1 MNVSSAARVLKTE
14 LSSAIALCEGID
26 TPRALTV
33 ALLIKYGEFDQLVG
47 LTCDWKW
54 YASPDS
60 FRDDYLVTS
69 LLSKNPRIPTTYDRK
84 KVAIDKFH
92 AAERQCADTNHRLE
106 LFGRGMV
113 SPLIP
118 SVRRTVHT
126 ARELLRKWLSHAPSR
141 SQLRTAYESMGF
153 GPGATTSL
161 SGVVTKGKK
170 YSLRTSEATP
180 RVSQFRTF
188 FMPHLWRE
196 NSQDLRVVESSK
208 LVTVP
213 KNAKTDR
220 CICIEPDLN
229 IYIQKGFGRVLRDVL
244 ASLGV
249 NLRSQE
255 RNQLLAKRAWLE
267 DLTTMDLSAASDT
280 IARECVWL
288 LLPLGWADALE
299 FSRVDSTELDGH
311 RIHLEK
317 WSSMGNGYTFELETL
332 LFYSLV
338 VASCMTVG
346 CPTDNASCYGD
357 DIIVPT
363 AASEVLTTTL
373 NFLGFSV
380 NQEKTFGTGLF
391 HESCGKDYFM
401 GVDVRPVFFRTET
414 HDYET
419 SCYINANNL
428 QRWASSRYDCLAR
441 DARVLPAWLRCFT
454 AVSASHRHRIPEG
467 YGDNGFVSSFDEARP
482 SLFRPRGFER
492 GWAGISF
499 NYRRIGIRET
509 VVSTSGSY
517 IATLA
522 GELSDSSS
530 GKEALRGRY
539 LSAATRMGTTFS
551 WPHIGAWV

>member
-14 LSSAIALCEGID
+14 LSSAVALCEGIN
-26 TPRALTV
+26 TPRALAV
-33 ALLIKYGEFDQLVG
+33 ALMIKYGEFDQLVN
-47 LTCDWKW
+47 LQIDWRH
-54 YASPDS
+54 YTDPDS
-60 FRDDYLVTS
+60 FRDDYMVTS
-69 LLSKNPRIPTTYDRK
+69 ILQKNPRIPTSYDRRQK
-84 KVAIDKFH
+84 AIDKFH
-92 AAERQCADTNHRLE
+92 AAERQCAETNHRLE

-113 SPLIP
+113 SPTNPLV
-118 SVRRTVHT
+118 SRTVHT
-126 ARELLRKWLSHAPSR
+126 ARELLRKWLNHAPSR
-141 SQLRTAYESMGF
+141 SQLRSAYESMGF

-196 NSQDLRVVESSK
+196 NSQDLRIVESSK

-229 IYIQKGFGRVLRDVL
+229 IYVQKGFGRVLRDVL

-255 RNQLLAKRAWLE
+255 RNQFLASQAWKRN
-267 DLTTMDLSAASDT
+267 LTTMDLSAASDT
-280 IARECVWL
+280 ISKECVWL
-288 LLPLGWADALE
+288 LLPFSWADALE
-299 FSRVDSTELDGH
+299 FSRVDSTELEGH

-338 VASCMTVG
+338 VASCVVVG
-346 CPTDNASCYGD
+346 CPIDDASCYGD

-363 AASEVLTTTL
+363 AASGVLTATL
-373 NFLGFSV
+373 EFLGFSV

-414 HDYET
+414 HDFET

-428 QRWASSRYDCLAR
+428 QRWAGSRYDCFAR

-454 AVSASHRHRIPEG
+454 AVAPTHRHRVPEG
-467 YGDNGFVSSFDEARP
+467 FGDVGFVSSFDEARP
-482 SLFRPRGFER
+482 NLHRPRGYGR

-499 NYRRIGIRET
+499 NYRRIGIRT
-509 VVSTSGSY
+509 VVVDTKGSY

-522 GELSDSSS
+522 GEMSDSQS
-530 GKEALRGRY
+530 GMEALRGRHMR
-539 LSAATRMGTTFS
+539 AATRVGTTLA
-551 WPHIGAWV
+551 WPHLGAWA